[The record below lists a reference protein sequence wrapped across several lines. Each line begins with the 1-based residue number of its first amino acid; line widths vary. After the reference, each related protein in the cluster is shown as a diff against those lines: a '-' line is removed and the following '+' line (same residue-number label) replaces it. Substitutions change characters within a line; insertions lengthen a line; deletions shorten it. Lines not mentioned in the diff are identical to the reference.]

1 VAIIAALAQKPGG
14 RARAVDGT
22 HEDKAD
28 FTDEFC
34 AFLQKSVTS
43 VDAAELL
50 LALWRDR
57 DAAVDPATLA
67 ARLGP
72 AGTLSPAEAER
83 HIELLEQRGLVGRQP
98 DGRVRYVSAPEHE
111 GHLQR
116 LARLYN
122 ERPVTLFRVIH
133 ALRDDKI
140 KTLADA
146 FRIWRK

>member
-1 VAIIAALAQKPGG
+1 
-14 RARAVDGT
+14 VDGT
-22 HEDKAD
+22 PNDKAD

-34 AFLQKSVTS
+34 AFLQTSVTS
-43 VDAAELL
+43 VDSAELL
-50 LALWRDR
+50 LALWHERDGSLS
-57 DAAVDPATLA
+57 PATLA

-72 AGTLSPAEAER
+72 AGTLVPAEAER
-83 HIELLEQRGLVGRQP
+83 LLGLLQQRGLVHRES
-98 DGRVRYVSAPEHE
+98 DGRVRYASAPEHE
-111 GHLQR
+111 PHVQR

>member
-1 VAIIAALAQKPGG
+1 M
-14 RARAVDGT
+14 DGT

-34 AFLQKSVTS
+34 AFLQTS
-43 VDAAELL
+43 VMSVDSAELL

-57 DAAVDPATLA
+57 DAAVGPATLA

-83 HIELLEQRGLVGRQP
+83 LIGQLQQRGLVHRES
-98 DGRVRYVSAPEHE
+98 DGRFRYVSAPEHE
-111 GHLQR
+111 AHVQR

>member
-1 VAIIAALAQKPGG
+1 
-14 RARAVDGT
+14 VDGT
-22 HEDKAD
+22 DDDNAD

-34 AFLQKSVTS
+34 AFLQTSVTS
-43 VDAAELL
+43 VDSAELL

-57 DAAVDPATLA
+57 GQSFSPATLA

-72 AGTLSPAEAER
+72 AATLSPPDAER
-83 HIELLEQRGLVGRQP
+83 LIGVLQQRGLLHREP
-98 DGRVRYVSAPEHE
+98 DGSVRYASVPELEAHV
-111 GHLQR
+111 QR

>member
-1 VAIIAALAQKPGG
+1 
-14 RARAVDGT
+14 VDGT

-34 AFLQKSVTS
+34 AFLQASVTS
-43 VDAAELL
+43 VDSAELL
-50 LALWRDR
+50 LALWHDR
-57 DAAVDPATLA
+57 ETPLSPAALA

-72 AGTLSPAEAER
+72 GASLSPAETER
-83 HIELLEQRGLVGRQP
+83 HINHLQQRGLVRREP
-98 DGRVRYVSAPEHE
+98 DGRARYVSAPEHE
-111 GHLQR
+111 GQVQR

-146 FRIWRK
+146 FRIWGK